1 MGAYGLVTG
10 FSSSFWATGA
20 GAYGLLDGI
29 SLGAYGFDCDTS
41 LGAYGFD
48 GGSLFLSVRLT
59 EILFSY
65 LGGSLLDGLYPES
78 IFF

>member
-1 MGAYGLVTG
+1 MVIG